1 MKFCPYLHA
10 VGYANIFKTFLNQLI
25 CVIMNAILGLGKYIF
40 AVPFAVFGIMHLMN
54 ADAMAGMAP
63 FGGAIIVYITG
74 LALIAASVSIIIGKM
89 DKLASALLGL
99 MLLLF
104 ALLVHAKGLSA
115 ATDAGASAA
124 SMGNMLKDL
133 MLAGAAW
140 MYSASLS
147 KDNAV
152 IG

>member
-1 MKFCPYLHA
+1 
-10 VGYANIFKTFLNQLI
+10 
-25 CVIMNAILGLGKYIF
+25 MNAILGLGKYIF